1 MLMCSGECVYVLRIA
16 SVDNILCF
24 VNTLI
29 IIMCS
34 FILLLVVY
42 LCIYRYII
50 INGRCSFMLL
60 VVCADIC
67 CYILQYFDK

>member
-1 MLMCSGECVYVLRIA
+1 MRERECVYALRIA
-16 SVDNILCF
+16 SVDHILCF
-24 VNTLI
+24 ANTLI

-34 FILLLVVY
+34 FMLLLVVY

-50 INGRCSFMLL
+50 VNGRCSFMLLL